1 MKGRHHQELIEKT
14 RGLAPVRTAVV
25 HTTVCPTNTLQ
36 ASCPRSS
43 ARQAP
48 RGAWLPGSGASMCAM
63 KQRKSVAT
71 TMGFTAL
78 DGLVVSQRRG
88 SREGQ
93 IALAPTDWGRWLPK
107 SNGGSV
113 AADHTCRYPSI
124 GTIELPNRR

>member
-88 SREGQ
+88 GREGQ
-93 IALAPTDWGRWLPK
+93 IAPAPTDWLRRAVAPEIKRRFRCGRSHLPL
-107 SNGGSV
+107 
-113 AADHTCRYPSI
+113 SI
-124 GTIELPNRR
+124 DWHD